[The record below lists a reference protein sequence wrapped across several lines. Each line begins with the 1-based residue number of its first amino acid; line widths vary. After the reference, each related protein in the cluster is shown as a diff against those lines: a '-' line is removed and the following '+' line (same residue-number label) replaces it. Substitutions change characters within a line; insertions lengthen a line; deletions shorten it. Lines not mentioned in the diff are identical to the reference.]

1 MTIAK
6 ALKAFFLALN
16 GTEPTGDTIAD
27 VVRNGAA
34 SVERNNESAQA
45 AAVTALT
52 GRVGAL
58 ETGSATATA
67 VTALAGRVTALETES
82 AKERILLN
90 SATAESTKL
99 FQVTVT
105 DDGTL
110 TATEVV
116 AAG

>member
-16 GTEPTGDTIAD
+16 GTEPTGDNIAD

-58 ETGSATATA
+58 ETGSATTTA
-67 VTALAGRVTALETES
+67 VTALTGRVTALETES
-82 AKERILLN
+82 SKERILLN
-90 SATAESTKL
+90 SATIGSTKL

-116 AAG
+116 VAG